1 MICPGSGRIRRDK
14 EEDDWGLRPE
24 DLSRAVARA
33 LSPFP
38 PLAFGRPAEPK
49 RKRNNRQM
57 CGICGEIT
65 FNNDMANTARVDRM
79 AQAMAARGPDAMGVT
94 MRGRVAFGHRRLKII
109 DLSDLGAQPMTDAKL
124 GLTLVFNGCIYNY
137 QDLRA
142 ELIGLGHDFA
152 STSDTE
158 VILKA
163 FAQWGTDCFS
173 RFQGMFAVAIHEHG
187 SGRLHL
193 ARDRFGI
200 KPLYYAEKGQR
211 LAFASSLPA
220 LLAGGDVD
228 TSIDPVA
235 LEHYMSW
242 HAVVPAPRTIL
253 NGVRK
258 LPAATIRTIE
268 TDGSARDIT
277 WWEPDF
283 NKSEEDLARSEEE
296 WNEMVLEG
304 LRTAVRRRMVADVP
318 VGVLLSGGVDSS
330 LIVGLLAE
338 EGQKDLATF
347 SIGFEEANGEKGDEF
362 QYSDLIAAHYG
373 TNHHQIFIPSSE
385 LQQNLPGAIRAM
397 SEPMVSY
404 DNIGFYLL
412 SREVSKHIKV
422 VQSGQ
427 GADEVFA
434 GYHWYPKMQG
444 SSTPAADYAAAFFDR
459 TRAGMTE
466 AVNPSYLTSRDES
479 LAFVEA
485 HFARPGADDP
495 VDKALRLDTNVMLVD
510 DPVKRVDNHSMAWGL
525 EARVPFLDHELV
537 ELAGRIPARHKL
549 AHGGKGVLKEAARK
563 VIPSAVIDRP
573 KGYFPVP
580 ALKYIQG
587 DYLNMVRDTLT
598 SSKAR
603 ERGLFNPAY
612 LDKLFAAPT
621 EHITPLRGSE
631 LWQVALLEMWLQAQ
645 EV

>member
-1 MICPGSGRIRRDK
+1 
-14 EEDDWGLRPE
+14 
-24 DLSRAVARA
+24 
-33 LSPFP
+33 
-38 PLAFGRPAEPK
+38 
-49 RKRNNRQM
+49 M
-57 CGICGEIT
+57 CGICGEVVFST
-65 FNNDMANTARVDRM
+65 DMADTARVDRM

-109 DLSDLGAQPMTDAKL
+109 DLSDQGAQPMQDPEL
-124 GLTLVFNGCIYNY
+124 GLALVFNGCIYNY
-137 QDLRA
+137 QELRS
-142 ELIGLGHDFA
+142 ELIEKGYSFF

-163 FAQWGTDCFS
+163 WKEWGKDCFS
-173 RFQGMFAVAIHEHG
+173 RFHGMFAIAIHEYD
-187 SGRLHL
+187 SGRIHL

-200 KPLYYAEKGQR
+200 KPLYVSEANKR

-220 LLAGGDVD
+220 LLKGGDID
-228 TSIDPVA
+228 TSIDKVA
-235 LEHYMSW
+235 LHHYMSW

-258 LPAATIRTIE
+258 LGPATVRTYE
-268 TDGSARDIT
+268 ADGS
-277 WWEPDF
+277 F
-283 NKSEEDLARSEEE
+283 SESVYWTPNFDKQPEDLNRSADE
-296 WNEMVLEG
+296 WRDMVLEG
-304 LRTAVRRRMVADVP
+304 LRSAVRRRMVADVP

-362 QYSDLIAAHYG
+362 QYSDLIADHYG
-373 TNHHQIFIPSSE
+373 TNHNKIFIPSSE
-385 LQQNLPGAIRAM
+385 LQENLPGAIGAM

-427 GADEVFA
+427 GADEVFG
-434 GYHWYPKMQG
+434 GYHWYPKLSG
-444 SSTPAADYAAAFFDR
+444 SNTPVADYADAFFDR
-459 TRAGMTE
+459 TEEQMTE
-466 AVNPSYLTSRDES
+466 AIAPDYHCDRNES

-485 HFARPGADDP
+485 HFAASGANDP

-510 DPVKRVDNHSMAWGL
+510 DPVKRVDNHTMAWGL

-537 ELAGRIPARHKL
+537 ELAGRIPAEHKL
-549 AHGGKGVLKEAARK
+549 AQGGKGVLKEAARL
-563 VIPSAVIDRP
+563 VVPSAVIDRP

-587 DYLNMVRDTLT
+587 SYLEMVRDTLT
-598 SSKAR
+598 NEKAR
-603 ERGLFNPAY
+603 SRGLFNPAY
-612 LDKLFAAPT
+612 LEKLFTDPT
-621 EHITPLRGSE
+621 QYITKLRGSE

>member
-1 MICPGSGRIRRDK
+1 
-14 EEDDWGLRPE
+14 
-24 DLSRAVARA
+24 
-33 LSPFP
+33 
-38 PLAFGRPAEPK
+38 
-49 RKRNNRQM
+49 M
-57 CGICGEIT
+57 CGICGEVVFGT
-65 FNNDMANTARVDRM
+65 EDANTVRVDKM
-79 AQAMAARGPDAMGVT
+79 AKAMAARGPDAMGVT
-94 MRGRVAFGHRRLKII
+94 QRGRVAFGHRRLRII
-109 DLSDLGAQPMTDAKL
+109 DLSDQGAQPMHDPAL
-124 GLTLVFNGCIYNY
+124 GLALVFNGCIYNY
-137 QDLRA
+137 KELRA
-142 ELIGLGHDFA
+142 ELIEKGYSFF

-163 FAQWGTDCFS
+163 FKEWGPECVS
-173 RFQGMFAVAIHEHG
+173 RFHGMFAFAILETD
-187 SGRLHL
+187 SGRIHF

-200 KPLYYAEKGQR
+200 KPLYYAESGNR

-220 LLAGGDVD
+220 LLAGGGID
-228 TSIDPVA
+228 TSIDKVA
-235 LEHYMSW
+235 LHHYMSW

-258 LPAATIRTIE
+258 LPAATVRTV
-268 TDGSARDIT
+268 
-277 WWEPDF
+277 EPDGRSTDTTYWAPNF
-283 NKSEEDLARSEEE
+283 ERSSEDVNRSAEE
-296 WNEMVLEG
+296 WRDMVLDG

-330 LIVGLLAE
+330 MIVGLLAE

-347 SIGFEEANGEKGDEF
+347 SIGFEEAHGEKGDEF
-362 QYSDLIAAHYG
+362 QYSDLIAEHYG
-373 TNHHQIFIPSSE
+373 TNHNQIFIPHSE
-385 LQQNLPGAIRAM
+385 LQANLPHAIAAM

-404 DNIGFYLL
+404 DNIGFFLL

-434 GYHWYPKMQG
+434 GYHWYPKLTG
-444 SSTPAADYAAAFFDR
+444 SNTPVADYAGAFFDR
-459 TRAGMTE
+459 TE
-466 AVNPSYLTSRDES
+466 AQMSEAISPAYHCERDES
-479 LAFVEA
+479 LALVEE
-485 HFARPGADDP
+485 HFARTGAADP

-537 ELAGRIPARHKL
+537 ELAGRIPAEHKL
-549 AHGGKGVLKEAARK
+549 AKGGKGVLKEAARK
-563 VIPSAVIDRP
+563 VIPSEVIDRP

-587 DYLNMVRDTLT
+587 DYLDMVRDTLT
-598 SSKAR
+598 NEAAR
-603 ERGLFNPAY
+603 SRGLFNAGY
-612 LDKLFAAPT
+612 LDKLFTDPT
-621 EHITPLRGSE
+621 QYITKLRGSE